1 VGGLWR
7 ALAKLALMGKAG
19 RLAYSSGKLGRFAY
33 RAEFLV
39 AWALT
44 PVRTGTRN
52 MKIAVDLTP
61 MRPGGENGG
70 IKLAAMELLKGLQA
84 QLGDQLQFLL
94 LTADDTLD
102 EATALLRERD
112 KAFCV
117 FRRIGKGNLAQV
129 LELGARSKAQ
139 VRRLLQ
145 DHRPDVLYCPFGALL
160 FPSEEVPTVV
170 TVVDTL
176 HRDFPFSL
184 PVQAREWREL
194 QFRKLLATA
203 DFFQVISEF
212 TAERLKSLYHV
223 SPEQIFVTH
232 LPIHARL
239 TPVAVERQPFFFY
252 PANLWVHKN
261 HEVLLIA
268 YQFYLAK
275 CADQQKWELV
285 LTGHLDERFRVLQA
299 LADDLGISAHLKFLG
314 HVSEQDLARLYSSAS
329 CLVFPSLHEGFG
341 IPIVEAMSFGL
352 PIICGRET
360 SIPEIAG
367 PAAFYA
373 DIRNPQK
380 LGEALF
386 VVAENEGLRNEL
398 VALGR
403 ERLKRFD
410 FALEV
415 KRLSDQLVAV
425 AGKKPRLIRRRFDLD
440 VIYLTISYHA
450 RSLARKALKAAT
462 EIPTRLE
469 NFCGMLL

>member
-1 VGGLWR
+1 
-7 ALAKLALMGKAG
+7 
-19 RLAYSSGKLGRFAY
+19 
-33 RAEFLV
+33 
-39 AWALT
+39 
-44 PVRTGTRN
+44 

-61 MRPGGENGG
+61 MRLGGENGG
-70 IKLAAMELLKGLQA
+70 IKLAVMELLKGLQSH
-84 QLGDQLQFLL
+84 LGDQLQLLL

-102 EATALLRERD
+102 EATSLLSERD
-112 KAFCV
+112 RAFCV
-117 FRRIGKGNLAQV
+117 FRRIGKGNVSQA
-129 LELGARSKAQ
+129 LELAIRSKPQ
-139 VRRLLQ
+139 VRSLLQ
-145 DHRPDVLYCPFGALL
+145 SHRPDVLYCPFGALV
-160 FPSEEVPTVV
+160 FPSKEVPTVV

-176 HRDFPFSL
+176 HRDFPFSI

-194 QFRKLLATA
+194 QFRKLLASA

-212 TAERLKSLYHV
+212 TAARLKSLYHV
-223 SPEQIFVTH
+223 APERIFVTH

-239 TPVAVERQPFFFY
+239 TPAAVERQPFFFY
-252 PANLWVHKN
+252 PANFWLHKN

-268 YQFYLAK
+268 YQFYLEK

-285 LTGHLDERFRVLQA
+285 LTGHSDERARMLQTI
-299 LADDLGISAHLKFLG
+299 ADDLGISAQVKFLG
-314 HVSEQDLARLYSSAS
+314 HVSEKDLARLYSSAS

-373 DIRNPQK
+373 DMRNPQK

-386 VVAENEGLRNEL
+386 MIAGNEGLRNEL
-398 VALGR
+398 EALGK

-415 KRLSDQLVAV
+415 KRLANQFAAA
-425 AGKKPRLIRRRFDLD
+425 AGKKPVLIRKKFDLD
-440 VIYLTISYHA
+440 TFYLSGTYHA

-462 EIPTRLE
+462 EIPVRLE
-469 NFCGMLL
+469 NFGRMLL

>member
-1 VGGLWR
+1 
-7 ALAKLALMGKAG
+7 
-19 RLAYSSGKLGRFAY
+19 
-33 RAEFLV
+33 
-39 AWALT
+39 
-44 PVRTGTRN
+44 

-70 IKLAAMELLKGLQA
+70 IKLAAVELLKGLQTH
-84 QLGDQLQFLL
+84 LGDELELLL

-117 FRRIGKGNLAQV
+117 FRRIGKGNLSQT
-129 LELGARSKAQ
+129 LELAICSKAR

-145 DHRPDVLYCPFGALL
+145 YHQPDVLYCPFGALL

-176 HRDFPFSL
+176 HRDFPFSI

-194 QFRKLLATA
+194 QFRKLLACA

-212 TAERLKSLYHV
+212 TAARLKSLYQV
-223 SPEQIFVTH
+223 SPERIFLTH
-232 LPIHARL
+232 LPIHGRL
-239 TPVAVERQPFFFY
+239 TPAAVERQPFFFY
-252 PANLWVHKN
+252 PANFWVHKN

-268 YQFYLAK
+268 YQFYFGK
-275 CADQQKWELV
+275 FADQGKWELV
-285 LTGHLDERFRVLQA
+285 LTGHSDERARLLQA
-299 LADDLGISAHLKFLG
+299 MADDLGITSQVKFMG
-314 HVSEQDLARLYSSAS
+314 HVSERDLARLYSSAS

-341 IPIVEAMSFGL
+341 IPIIEAMSFGL

-373 DIRNPQK
+373 DMRNPQK
-380 LGEALF
+380 LGEALLMI
-386 VVAENEGLRNEL
+386 AGSEGLRKEL

-415 KRLSDQLVAV
+415 KRMADQFRSVAV
-425 AGKKPRLIRRRFDLD
+425 KKPVLIRRRFNLD
-440 VIYLTISYHA
+440 VLYLSATYHA

-462 EIPTRLE
+462 DIPTRLE
-469 NFCGMLL
+469 NFSKMSR

>member
-1 VGGLWR
+1 
-7 ALAKLALMGKAG
+7 
-19 RLAYSSGKLGRFAY
+19 
-33 RAEFLV
+33 
-39 AWALT
+39 
-44 PVRTGTRN
+44 

-84 QLGDQLQFLL
+84 RLGEQLQLL
-94 LTADDTLD
+94 LLAADDTLD
-102 EATALLRERD
+102 EATALLREGD

-117 FRRIGKGNLAQV
+117 YRRIGKGNLSQA
-129 LELGARSKAQ
+129 LELALRSKAK

-145 DHRPDVLYCPFGALL
+145 YHQPDVLYCPFGTLL

-176 HRDFPFSL
+176 HRDFPFSI

-194 QFRKLLATA
+194 QFRKLLAA
-203 DFFQVISEF
+203 GDFFQVISEF

-223 SPEQIFVTH
+223 PPERIFVTH

-239 TPVAVERQPFFFY
+239 TPAAVDRQPFFFY
-252 PANLWVHKN
+252 PANFWVHKN

-268 YQFYLAK
+268 YQFYLGR
-275 CADQQKWELV
+275 CAGQQKWELV
-285 LTGHLDERFRVLQA
+285 LTGHWDERARL
-299 LADDLGISAHLKFLG
+299 LRTIADDLGISAHVKFMG
-314 HVSEQDLARLYSSAS
+314 HVSEKDLARLYSSAS

-367 PAAFYA
+367 PAAFCA
-373 DIRNPQK
+373 DVRNPQK

-386 VVAENEGLRNEL
+386 MIAGNEGLRNEL
-398 VALGR
+398 VALGK

-415 KRLSDQLVAV
+415 RRLADQFVAV
-425 AGKKPRLIRRRFDLD
+425 AGKKPILIRKRFDLD
-440 VIYLTISYHA
+440 AFYLSTAYHA

-462 EIPTRLE
+462 EIPARLE
-469 NFCGMLL
+469 KFCRMLL

>member
-1 VGGLWR
+1 
-7 ALAKLALMGKAG
+7 
-19 RLAYSSGKLGRFAY
+19 
-33 RAEFLV
+33 
-39 AWALT
+39 
-44 PVRTGTRN
+44 

-84 QLGDQLQFLL
+84 HLGDQLQFLL
-94 LTADDTLD
+94 FTADDTLN

-112 KAFCV
+112 TAFCV
-117 FRRIGKGNLAQV
+117 FRRIGKGNLSQA
-129 LELGARSKAQ
+129 LELASRSKAQ

-145 DHRPDVLYCPFGALL
+145 CHRPAVLYCPFGALL

-194 QFRKLLATA
+194 QFRKLVASA
-203 DFFQVISEF
+203 DFFQVISEY

-223 SPEQIFVTH
+223 SPERIFVTH

-239 TPVAVERQPFFFY
+239 TPAAVERQPFFFY
-252 PANLWVHKN
+252 PANFWVHKN

-268 YQFYLAK
+268 YQFYLEK
-275 CADQQKWELV
+275 CAPQKWDLI
-285 LTGHLDERFRVLQA
+285 LTGHLDERARLLQTIA
-299 LADDLGISAHLKFLG
+299 GDLGITPHVKFLG
-314 HVSEQDLARLYSSAS
+314 HVSEKDLARLYSSAS

-352 PIICGRET
+352 PIICGQET

-373 DIRNPQK
+373 DMRNPQK

-386 VVAENEGLRNEL
+386 MIAGNEGLRNEL
-398 VALGR
+398 AALGK
-403 ERLKRFD
+403 ERLRRFD

-415 KRLSDQLVAV
+415 KRLADQFVAV
-425 AGKKPRLIRRRFDLD
+425 ARKKPMLDRKRFDLN
-440 VIYLTISYHA
+440 VFYLSTTYYA
-450 RSLARKALKAAT
+450 RSLARKALNAAT

-469 NFCGMLL
+469 NFCRMLL

>member
-1 VGGLWR
+1 
-7 ALAKLALMGKAG
+7 
-19 RLAYSSGKLGRFAY
+19 
-33 RAEFLV
+33 
-39 AWALT
+39 
-44 PVRTGTRN
+44 

-70 IKLAAMELLKGLQA
+70 IKLAAIELLKGLQTH
-84 QLGDQLQFLL
+84 LGDQLQLLL

-102 EATALLRERD
+102 EATALLRDRD

-117 FRRIGKGNLAQV
+117 FRRIGKGNLAQTF
-129 LELGARSKAQ
+129 ELAIRSKPR

-145 DHRPDVLYCPFGALL
+145 HYQPDLLYCPFGVLL

-176 HRDFPFSL
+176 HRDFPFSIS
-184 PVQAREWREL
+184 VQAREWREL
-194 QFRKLLATA
+194 QFRKLLESA

-212 TAERLKSLYHV
+212 TAERLKSLYQI
-223 SPEQIFVTH
+223 SPERIFVTH
-232 LPIHARL
+232 LPIHGRL
-239 TPVAVERQPFFFY
+239 TPSVVEREPFFFY
-252 PANLWVHKN
+252 PANFWVHKN

-268 YQFYLAK
+268 YQFYLGK
-275 CADQQKWELV
+275 CFGQRKWELV
-285 LTGHLDERFRVLQA
+285 LTGHSDERVSLLRA
-299 LADDLGISAHLKFLG
+299 MADDLGIVPQVKFLG
-314 HVSEQDLARLYSSAS
+314 HVSEKDLARLYSSAS

-373 DIRNPQK
+373 DMRNPQK

-386 VVAENEGLRNEL
+386 MIAGSEGLRKEL
-398 VALGR
+398 VAVGR
-403 ERLKRFD
+403 ERLKGFD

-415 KRLSDQLVAV
+415 KRMGDQFGSVAR
-425 AGKKPRLIRRRFDLD
+425 KKPVLIRRRFNLD
-440 VIYLTISYHA
+440 VFYLSTIYHA

-462 EIPTRLE
+462 DMPGRLE
-469 NFCGMLL
+469 NFSKMSL